1 MSEQSRKEELS
12 EQGERSQVSAEQSE
26 ARSGERREQSKLTW
40 LVPLG
45 LLAFFGLLYLIWPGF
60 RDFIDTAVSISL
72 SGDRQRLED
81 WVDGFGAW
89 GPVVIL
95 LLMIMQTVIA
105 FIPSVIIMVVTVLAF
120 GPFWGGVLTWA
131 GLLVSATVAFA
142 IGRALGPVTVDKLIG
157 QSTEQKV
164 EGFVHEYGVWAI
176 IAARV
181 SPALSTDAVSLVAGL
196 AEMGYLRF
204 IAATAA
210 GTLPLT
216 VLIAWLGADINRLE
230 VGLLWVSVVSLA
242 IFVAYVIWDRRR
254 SDESLGEQA
263 ANQ

>member
-1 MSEQSRKEELS
+1 MSDQKIRDKEATSSEQTSPEKDSRS
-12 EQGERSQVSAEQSE
+12 E
-26 ARSGERREQSKLTW
+26 REQSKLTW
-40 LVPLG
+40 LIPLG
-45 LLAFFGLLYLIWPGF
+45 LLIFFALLYLIWPGF
-60 RDFIDTAVSISL
+60 RDFVDTAVSISL
-72 SGDRQRLED
+72 SGDRQRLET

-95 LLMIMQTVIA
+95 LLMIMQTVLA
-105 FIPSVIIMVVTVLAF
+105 FIPSVVIMVVTVLAF
-120 GPFWGGVLTWA
+120 GPFWGGVLTWV

-157 QSTEQKV
+157 QSTEKKV
-164 EGFVHEYGVWAI
+164 EGFVHEYGIWAI
-176 IAARV
+176 IAARI

-204 IAATAA
+204 IVATGA

-216 VLIAWLGADINRLE
+216 VLIAWLGADIERLE

-242 IFVAYVIWDRRR
+242 IFVAYVVWDRRR
-254 SDESLGEQA
+254 SDESLEEA
-263 ANQ
+263 

>member
-1 MSEQSRKEELS
+1 MSEQRRQEVS
-12 EQGERSQVSAEQSE
+12 QERSGEQTGAQSE
-26 ARSGERREQSKLTW
+26 GRSGERREQSKLTW

-45 LLAFFGLLYLIWPGF
+45 LLAFFGLLYFVWPGF
-60 RDFIDTAVSISL
+60 QNFVNTAVSISL
-72 SGDRQRLED
+72 SGDRQRLES

-95 LLMIMQTVIA
+95 LLMIMQTVLA

-120 GPFWGGVLTWA
+120 GPLWGGVLTWV
-131 GLLVSATVAFA
+131 GLLVSATVAFL

-157 QSTEQKV
+157 QSTEKKV

-196 AEMGYLRF
+196 AEMGYVRF

-242 IFVAYVIWDRRR
+242 IFVAYVVWDRRR
-254 SDESLGEQA
+254 SDESIEERA
-263 ANQ
+263 